1 MAESRSDWTV
11 LQMLEWATG
20 YFEDKEITNAR
31 LSIEWLLSFVLKV
44 KRLDLYLM
52 FDRPL
57 TEDELQ
63 VLRPLVKRRALHE
76 PLQYILGEADFY
88 GFTFE
93 VKPGVL
99 IPRPETEQL
108 VELILNDHQESKDL
122 QVLDVGT
129 GSGCIPIALKKKR
142 DDWTLRATDISE
154 DALSIAKAN
163 AAKLNAD
170 VHFLLDDLFNPS
182 TEVLAQKVNV
192 LASNPPYILESE
204 KSGLDKEVKQFEP
217 ELALFCES
225 TAKMYGALKKLGEKI
240 LAPSGAIYLE
250 LNERFGKEVIAL
262 FSDPIWDVQLIP
274 DYAGKDRFL
283 KGKIIS
289 KKTDF

>member
-1 MAESRSDWTV
+1 MAETRSDWTV

-20 YFEDKEITNAR
+20 YFEQKEITNAR
-31 LSIEWLLSFVLKV
+31 LSIEWLLSYVLKV

-57 TEDELQ
+57 TDDELKE
-63 VLRPLVKRRALHE
+63 LRPLVKRRASHE

-108 VELILNDHQESKDL
+108 VELILNDHHQSKAL

-142 DDWTLRATDISE
+142 EEWTFRATDISE
-154 DALSIAKAN
+154 DALTIARAN
-163 AAKLNAD
+163 AANLNAD
-170 VHFLLDDLFNPS
+170 VQFLLDDLFNP
-182 TEVLAQKVNV
+182 TAKVLAQKVNV
-192 LASNPPYILESE
+192 LVSNPPYILDSE
-204 KSGLDKEVKQFEP
+204 KSSLDKEVKHYEP
-217 ELALFCES
+217 EQALFCES
-225 TAKMYGALKKLGEKI
+225 TAQMYGALKILGEKI
-240 LAPSGAIYLE
+240 LAPSGTMYLE

-262 FSDPIWDVQLIP
+262 FSDPNWDVQLIT

-283 KGKIIS
+283 KGKINP
-289 KKTDF
+289 KKTEF